1 MDEIIKCPH
10 CGVEDEH
17 HRALVEEMDYDID
30 RALIDVRYQCSVC
43 CKNFIVIEEYKFSKV
58 KGIRKF

>member
-17 HRALVEEMDYDID
+17 RRVLLEETDYDITTVI
-30 RALIDVRYQCSVC
+30 ATMRYRCICC
-43 CKNFIVIEEYKFSKV
+43 CKDFFVKEYFKFEKIGRISK
-58 KGIRKF
+58 

>member
-17 HRALVEEMDYDID
+17 HRALVEEMDYDISTVI
-30 RALIDVRYQCSVC
+30 ANVRYKCIVC
-43 CKNFIVIEEYKFSKV
+43 CKNFFVKEYFKFEKIGRISK
-58 KGIRKF
+58 